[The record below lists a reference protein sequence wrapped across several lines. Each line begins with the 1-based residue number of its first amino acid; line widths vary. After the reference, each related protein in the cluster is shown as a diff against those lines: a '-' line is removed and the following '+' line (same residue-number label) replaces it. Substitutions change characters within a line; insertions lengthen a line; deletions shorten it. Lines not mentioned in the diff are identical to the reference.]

1 MPKRSEK
8 MKNKNIESSYRLSP
22 MQQGMLFHYQLDPG
36 SGVDIEQIHCSLH
49 EELNIPAF
57 QHAWEQ
63 VVVRHSALRTSFR
76 WEGINEPLQDV
87 QINVCLP
94 FEKQDWR
101 DLSPAIQQSKLEEY
115 LDFDRQ
121 RGFEL
126 SKSPL
131 MRLALFQL
139 GDAHYMLIW
148 TSHHIIA
155 DGRSHYTILNEV
167 FTIYDMYCQG
177 CDVLLDRPTP
187 YRNHIDWL
195 QQKDSSKSEAFW
207 RRLLS
212 DFTAPTAV
220 DAITVTRN
228 LDDRQEDYAE
238 REIQID
244 ESITSRLKTI
254 SRQHQLTLN
263 TLVQGAWALLLS
275 RYTGEA
281 DVVFGAVRACR
292 RSTVDEA
299 ESIVGLFI
307 NTVPVRVRISPE
319 QDLVPWLKELREQ
332 HIAVRDHEQTPL
344 VQVQGWSD
352 VPRGMPLFESIIMF
366 DYVHLNS
373 RLREQG
379 KSWENRE
386 FHLVEKTGFPLTLYG
401 YGEANL
407 LLRISYD
414 KRRFD
419 DSSIERML
427 GHIKTLLE
435 GIAESFDRSLATL
448 PILTKTEW
456 TQLVTEWNDTQVD
469 YPQHLCL
476 HQLFEAQ
483 TERTPNAIAV
493 SFEGQDLTYRE
504 FNHRANQ
511 LAYFLRKSGV
521 GSETMVGVY
530 MERSLEMVI
539 ALYGIL
545 KAGGAYVPLD
555 PEYPPDRVT
564 FMLGDTQVPV
574 LLTQERLVSRLSEH
588 KAQTVCLDS
597 HWETISQERIENPIN
612 ETKPENLAYVIY
624 TSGSTGKPKGV
635 MNTHRGICNRLLWMQ
650 DTYKL
655 TQADHVLQKTPFS
668 FDVSVWEFFW
678 PLLFGAR
685 LVVARPGG
693 HKDSAYLVNVIVEQ
707 DITTIHFVPSMLQLF
722 LEDKDVMKCHCLK
735 RVICSGEAL
744 PYELQNRFFARLNA
758 ELHNLYGPTEAAV
771 DVSYWECRPES
782 DLKIVPIGRPVA
794 NTQLYILDQYMQPV
808 PIGVPG
814 ELHIGGIQVARGY
827 LNRPELTAEKFIP
840 DPFSNNPEARLYKT
854 GDSVRYIPNGSIE
867 FLGRLDFQ
875 VKVRGFRIE
884 LGEIETVLSQH
895 PVVREVVVLARED
908 VPGDKRLA
916 AYVVSKRQSPLPI
929 SELREFL
936 KDRLP
941 DYMVP
946 AAIVQLESLP
956 LTPNGK
962 IDRRSLPAPEAE
974 RQSDKVY
981 VAPQNELERVI
992 AGIWQE
998 VLQVE
1003 KLGVDDNFFDLGG
1016 HSLLIMQVQRQLC
1029 DMTNQDIRITD
1040 MFRFPTIRKLSQYLG
1055 QVSGVSDQDTTQKSV
1070 NRAQARRES
1079 LMRRRQR
1086 AERVKGDAK
1095 NE

>member
-1 MPKRSEK
+1 
-8 MKNKNIESSYRLSP
+8 
-22 MQQGMLFHYQLDPG
+22 
-36 SGVDIEQIHCSLH
+36 
-49 EELNIPAF
+49 
-57 QHAWEQ
+57 
-63 VVVRHSALRTSFR
+63 
-76 WEGINEPLQDV
+76 
-87 QINVCLP
+87 
-94 FEKQDWR
+94 
-101 DLSPAIQQSKLEEY
+101 
-115 LDFDRQ
+115 
-121 RGFEL
+121 
-126 SKSPL
+126 
-131 MRLALFQL
+131 
-139 GDAHYMLIW
+139 
-148 TSHHIIA
+148 
-155 DGRSHYTILNEV
+155 
-167 FTIYDMYCQG
+167 
-177 CDVLLDRPTP
+177 
-187 YRNHIDWL
+187 
-195 QQKDSSKSEAFW
+195 
-207 RRLLS
+207 
-212 DFTAPTAV
+212 
-220 DAITVTRN
+220 
-228 LDDRQEDYAE
+228 
-238 REIQID
+238 
-244 ESITSRLKTI
+244 
-254 SRQHQLTLN
+254 
-263 TLVQGAWALLLS
+263 
-275 RYTGEA
+275 
-281 DVVFGAVRACR
+281 
-292 RSTVDEA
+292 
-299 ESIVGLFI
+299 
-307 NTVPVRVRISPE
+307 
-319 QDLVPWLKELREQ
+319 
-332 HIAVRDHEQTPL
+332 
-344 VQVQGWSD
+344 
-352 VPRGMPLFESIIMF
+352 
-366 DYVHLNS
+366 
-373 RLREQG
+373 
-379 KSWENRE
+379 
-386 FHLVEKTGFPLTLYG
+386 
-401 YGEANL
+401 
-407 LLRISYD
+407 
-414 KRRFD
+414 
-419 DSSIERML
+419 
-427 GHIKTLLE
+427 
-435 GIAESFDRSLATL
+435 
-448 PILTKTEW
+448 
-456 TQLVTEWNDTQVD
+456 
-469 YPQHLCL
+469 
-476 HQLFEAQ
+476 
-483 TERTPNAIAV
+483 
-493 SFEGQDLTYRE
+493 
-504 FNHRANQ
+504 
-511 LAYFLRKSGV
+511 
-521 GSETMVGVY
+521 

-555 PEYPPDRVT
+555 PEYPPDRVA